1 MSSMSQTVTVESK
14 AAPPLVADGAA
25 GGVVSTGA
33 AAAPTA
39 PAPITRQRP
48 VALSA
53 NNYSASETVSVE
65 SAADRDVRTIVH
77 SPDPQIL
84 WRISGGHYVER
95 SNDAGAT
102 WRAQWTSVNAHVV
115 AGSAPSAETCWL
127 VGRGGIVLLTTDGRK
142 WRTVEPPTS
151 ADFVGVAA
159 SDAST
164 ATITADDGR
173 KFATSDSGKHW
184 APAP

>member
-1 MSSMSQTVTVESK
+1 M
-14 AAPPLVADGAA
+14 
-25 GGVVSTGA
+25 
-33 AAAPTA
+33 
-39 PAPITRQRP
+39 
-48 VALSA
+48 
-53 NNYSASETVSVE
+53 
-65 SAADRDVRTIVH
+65 
-77 SPDPQIL
+77 
-84 WRISGGHYVER
+84 
-95 SNDAGAT
+95 
-102 WRAQWTSVNAHVV
+102 NAHVV
-115 AGSAPSAETCWL
+115 AGSAPSVETCWL

-142 WRTVEPPTS
+142 WRTVEPPTN